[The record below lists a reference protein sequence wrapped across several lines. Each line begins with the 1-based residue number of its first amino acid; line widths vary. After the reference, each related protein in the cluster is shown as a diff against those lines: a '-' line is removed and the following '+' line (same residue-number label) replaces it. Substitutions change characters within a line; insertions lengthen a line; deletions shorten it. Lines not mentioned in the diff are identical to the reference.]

1 MRPADAGEWAA
12 MRIVTREDRE
22 RLEHGMLSDDA
33 AFSDAT
39 EGRMRPTSLD
49 LLRSDYQRDRDK
61 ILHTKSFR
69 RLSHKTQVFLA
80 AEGDH
85 FRTRLT
91 HTLEVSQI
99 ARTIARGLG
108 LNEDLT
114 EAISLGHDL
123 GHTPFGH
130 TGEEALA
137 ASIARLRGI
146 DPQSDEARAL
156 YRHNEQSLRVVE
168 VIENGGRGL
177 NLTAEVR
184 DGIVCHTGPV
194 RAKTLEGRIVA
205 VADRIAYVNHDID
218 DAIRAGILREDDL
231 PAPAHALLGA
241 DHAARIE
248 TLVIDMVQTSARAG
262 DIRMS
267 EGVWDA
273 MMELRTFLFEHV
285 YKSDVVLEE
294 VDKAQRLIA
303 AMFSYYVGHVEEVP
317 AEYRAI
323 SRGDDV
329 RAVTDYIAG
338 MTDRYAKAQ
347 FQRIFMPNSLHY

>member
-1 MRPADAGEWAA
+1 MA
-12 MRIVTREDRE
+12 IVYREDQELAERQRLSPTAAFADESEGRE
-22 RLEHGMLSDDA
+22 RSSN
-33 AFSDAT
+33 F
-39 EGRMRPTSLD
+39 D
-49 LLRSDYQRDRDK
+49 LLRTDYQRDRDK

-99 ARTIARGLG
+99 ARTIARALG

-130 TGEEALA
+130 TGEAALSA
-137 ASIARLRGI
+137 CL
-146 DPQSDEARAL
+146 ARAQGIAAGSEDAPL
-156 YRHNEQSLRVVE
+156 YQHNVQSLRVVE

-184 DGIVCHTGPV
+184 DGIVNHTGAG
-194 RAKTLEGRIVA
+194 RAETLEGRVVA
-205 VADRIAYVNHDID
+205 LADRIAYVNHDID
-218 DAIRAGILREDDL
+218 DAIRAGLLSEASL
-231 PAPAHALLGA
+231 PESTRQVLGA
-241 DHAARIE
+241 DHSSRIQ
-248 TLVIDMVQTSARAG
+248 TLVEDTVRTSAELD

-267 EGVWDA
+267 DAVYDA
-273 MMELRTFLFEHV
+273 MMELRAFLFAEV
-285 YKSDVVLEE
+285 YRADSVMEQTE
-294 VDKAQRLIA
+294 KAQRLIA
-303 AMFSYYVGHVEEVP
+303 ALFDYYAAHVEEVP
-317 AEYRAI
+317 AEYRAV
-323 SRGDDV
+323 SGGDDL

-338 MTDRYAKAQ
+338 MTDRYATYQ
-347 FQRIFMPNSLHY
+347 FNTLFVPSTHRHD